1 MSKRANASAVPVPE
15 PDETGSNKSASN
27 KSASDEPA
35 SDRQASD
42 GLLVVG
48 GTHVGRGE
56 RVRLELPVARL
67 ATGNWLSL
75 PVVVVNGQF
84 DGPRLCLSAAVHG
97 DELNGVEIIRQ
108 VLGGLEPD
116 ELHGAVLAVPV
127 VNVFGFIEGTRYLPD
142 RRDLNRSF
150 PGSVKG
156 SLTAQLANLFMT
168 EIVSRCQYGVDLHTG
183 SNHRTNLPQIR
194 ADLSDEETLRLAR
207 AFGAPIALNAK
218 LRDGSLRAAASKRG
232 VHMLLYEAG
241 ETHRFNKHAV
251 TSGVRGVRRVLAA
264 LEMTEEAEKTGEE
277 KLEVL
282 RADKS
287 RWLRATRS
295 GIFRAQVGLG
305 DRVTNKQVV
314 GTVSDTFGENER
326 RVRSTLSGIVIGQA
340 TNPLVNRGDAL
351 LHVAESP
358 VPL

>member
-1 MSKRANASAVPVPE
+1 MSKRASASAGPVPE
-15 PDETGSNKSASN
+15 PDG
-27 KSASDEPA
+27 
-35 SDRQASD
+35 
-42 GLLVVG
+42 LVVG
-48 GTHVGRGE
+48 GTLVEKGE

-67 ATGNWLSL
+67 ATGSWLSL
-75 PVVVVNGQF
+75 PVVVINGQF
-84 DGPRLCLSAAVHG
+84 EGPHLCLSAALHG

-108 VLGGLEPD
+108 VLGSVKPD
-116 ELHGAVLAVPV
+116 ELHGTILAVPV

-150 PGSVKG
+150 PGSAKG

-168 EIVSRCQYGVDLHTG
+168 EVVSHCQYGVDLHTG

-207 AFGAPIALNAK
+207 AFGAPVVLNAK

-241 ETHRFNKHAV
+241 ETHRFNEEAV
-251 TSGVRGVRRVLAA
+251 ASGVRGVRRVLAA
-264 LEMTEEAEKTGEE
+264 LEMIEGERSKE
-277 KLEVL
+277 SLTVV
-282 RADKS
+282 RADAS
-287 RWLRATRS
+287 RWLRASRS

-305 DRVTNKQVV
+305 DTVTNKQTV

-326 RVRSTLSGIVIGQA
+326 PVRSTLGGVVIGQA

-351 LHVAESP
+351 LHIAESP

>member
-1 MSKRANASAVPVPE
+1 MSKRANASAAPALE
-15 PDETGSNKSASN
+15 PNEL
-27 KSASDEPA
+27 ASDE
-35 SDRQASD
+35 
-42 GLLVVG
+42 LVVG

-56 RVRLELPVARL
+56 RVRLELPIARL
-67 ATGNWLSL
+67 ATGSWLSL
-75 PVVVVNGQF
+75 PVSVVNGKF

-108 VLGGLEPD
+108 VLGGLNPKK
-116 ELHGAVLAVPV
+116 LRGAVMAVPV

-150 PGSVKG
+150 PGSAKG

-168 EIVSRCQYGVDLHTG
+168 EVVSRCQYGVDLHTG

-207 AFGAPIALNAK
+207 AFGAPIILNAK
-218 LRDGSLRAAASKRG
+218 LRDGSLRAAASKQG

-241 ETHRFNKHAV
+241 ETHRFNEDAV
-251 TSGVRGVRRVLAA
+251 ASGVRGVQRVMAA
-264 LEMTEEAEKTGEE
+264 LKMTGGREEVEPSN
-277 KLEVL
+277 VL
-282 RADKS
+282 RAEKS

-295 GIFRAQVGLG
+295 GVFRAQVGLG
-305 DRVTNKQVV
+305 DAVVRSQVV
-314 GTVSDTFGENER
+314 GAVSDTFGESER
-326 RVRSTLSGIVIGQA
+326 RVRSTLSGVVIGQV

-351 LHVAESP
+351 LHIAESP
-358 VPL
+358 IPL